1 MSNTITYHNKNLDVH
16 MSNSLTSVF
25 ISVLGLSGSAIAT
38 EDYQKDLIL
47 FLLEKDQ
54 SAVGIGTIYF
64 DITEMPWIKEYFN
77 LQKSFMLQVINRTK
91 SKIDWHLLDYTPNDM
106 IIDSLDKFQNM
117 FENLSIEDVD
127 LEKINTWLLD
137 TLNKRK
143 SWIQKYPKCEKHGVF
158 KTFYGCHICN
168 DIVYS
173 YRDIIRPINA
183 NDKDTFISMADK
195 FYHSSAVDHAIPLKH
210 HEKTFNELMKSN
222 IYALAYMFDMDN
234 QTVGY
239 ALLSKTYSNEAGGMV
254 LWLEELY
261 ILEEH
266 RGKGLA
272 REFFKFLEEI
282 SKDYSRIRLEL
293 TPSNI
298 NAKRLYSN
306 VGFESLEY
314 LQMIKDL

>member
-1 MSNTITYHNKNLDVH
+1 MSNG
-16 MSNSLTSVF
+16 LTSVF

-77 LQKSFMLQVINRTK
+77 LQKSFMLQVINRIK

-106 IIDSLDKFQNM
+106 VIDSLDKFKNM
-117 FENLSIEDVD
+117 FENLSIEDID
-127 LEKINTWLLD
+127 SEKINTWLSD
-137 TLNKRK
+137 TLNERK

-158 KTFYGCHICN
+158 KTFCGCHICN
-168 DIVYS
+168 DIVYT
-173 YRDIIRPINA
+173 YKDIIRPINS

-195 FYHSSAVDHAIPLKH
+195 FYHSSAVDHAIPLEH

-261 ILEEH
+261 ILEEY